1 MKVVHLS
8 YNDISGGAARAM
20 YRLHESLCK
29 RGIESHLLVVNK
41 ECSKDNIISIGQIKK
56 LAIEILNFLTK
67 KLTPFVSKRQREQIS
82 YNLTSPSISKT
93 INALQPDVVHLH
105 WIGAGMASF
114 SDLSKVNA
122 PIVWTMHDMWPF
134 TVGKHYV
141 PDSAYFYDEQ
151 LIKEAKDDLFAKI
164 TLHQRQMFY
173 TRKKCILVAPSQWLA
188 HEAANSFLTRNQD
201 IRVIQN
207 TLDHSSYFVQDKK
220 ECVETLNLKK
230 NKVTFSFGA
239 MLSEDDPRKGFQYLK
254 KAIQNL
260 SSENK
265 QKIQLV
271 VFGTKRK
278 EKGNLYGIDVHYMG
292 SVKNDSE
299 LRAIYCASDYFIA
312 PSIQDNL
319 PNTVVESLACG
330 TPVIAFRVGG
340 MLDLIKND
348 TNGFLAEKVDEMHLQ
363 KCLEKAIDAKFCAL
377 LIHKNSKRL
386 RDYDVIADRY
396 SDLYQNTIG

>member
-20 YRLHESLCK
+20 YRLHESLRK

-41 ECSKDNIISIGQIKK
+41 ECSKNNIIAIGQIRK
-56 LAIEILNFLTK
+56 LSIEILNFLTK
-67 KLTPFVSKRQREQIS
+67 KLTPLVSKHQREQIS
-82 YNLTSPSISKT
+82 YNLTSPSISKI
-93 INALQPDVVHLH
+93 INALQPDVLHLH

-134 TVGKHYV
+134 TLGKHYV
-141 PDSAYFYDEQ
+141 PDSTYFHDEK

-164 TLHQRQMFY
+164 TFNQRQIFY

-188 HEAANSFLTRNQD
+188 HEAANSFLTRNQN
-201 IRVIQN
+201 IKVIQN
-207 TLDHSSYFVQDKK
+207 TLDHNNYFVQNKK
-220 ECVETLNLKK
+220 ECVEALNLKK
-230 NKVTFSFGA
+230 NKVIFSFGA

-260 SSENK
+260 SCENK

-271 VFGTKRK
+271 VFGSQKK
-278 EKGNLYGIDVHYMG
+278 EKSSLYGIDVHFLG
-292 SVKNDSE
+292 SVNSDSE
-299 LRAIYCASDYFIA
+299 LRSIYCASDYFIA

-330 TPVIAFRVGG
+330 TPVIAFKVGG
-340 MLDLIKND
+340 MPDLIKND
-348 TNGFLAEKVDEMHLQ
+348 TNGFLAEKIDDIHLQ

-377 LIHKNSKRL
+377 LIHKESKRL
-386 RDYDVIADRY
+386 RDYDVIADKY
-396 SDLYQNTIG
+396 SDLYKNTIG